1 MRIFGAPFA
10 FSVAGFACVATE
22 TSPRDV
28 STTPPFACFFI
39 AGAFLGAEALAAV
52 FFAAADIEWRG
63 ERAETDMSR
72 RGDSRIAPTK
82 YALFKDF
89 RDDTSTNRATTF
101 A

>member
-52 FFAAADIEWRG
+52 FFGDADIEWRG
-63 ERAETDMSR
+63 ERAETWDVLGAPPGR
-72 RGDSRIAPTK
+72 PPQKNYLKIFVTTPAPTT
-82 YALFKDF
+82 
-89 RDDTSTNRATTF
+89 RPPR
-101 A
+101 